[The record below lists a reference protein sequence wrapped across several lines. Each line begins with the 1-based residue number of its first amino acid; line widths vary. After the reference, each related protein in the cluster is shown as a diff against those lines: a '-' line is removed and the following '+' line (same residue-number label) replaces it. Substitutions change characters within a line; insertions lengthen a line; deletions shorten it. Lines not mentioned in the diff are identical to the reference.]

1 MMRYLWTREREGRE
15 PRGGLHT
22 ADALTEILRSEDLP
36 GVMPPDWLVATL
48 RMDQDDEGVS
58 TLVAAWMDGPPRA
71 LQTSCPSALGSE
83 TATLRRRPCPTTTPQ
98 RIRIRAA
105 RDLLRPIAR
114 TGSCSHKSSTV
125 CPHVTHSVTC
135 GRYIGFCPCG
145 LSVDHIP
152 LADCDNPAC
161 FCCRE
166 FPAAY
171 PRQHPS
177 LAQAADLEGR
187 GGGQKLSPP
196 LCVERNPTPDAIV
209 STIKAAFP
217 PESISERDSAS
228 Y

>member
-1 MMRYLWTREREGRE
+1 MTMMRYPWTLEREGRE
-15 PRGGLHT
+15 PRGGLDT

-48 RMDQDDEGVS
+48 RMDQDDE
-58 TLVAAWMDGPPRA
+58 RA
-71 LQTSCPSALGSE
+71 SIHSSPFGWTVRRGRFRPHVGAPLGRRRRRDPSAD
-83 TATLRRRPCPTTTPQ
+83 
-98 RIRIRAA
+98 RIRAA
-105 RDLLRPIAR
+105 RHLLRPIAR
-114 TGSCSHKSSTV
+114 AGSCSHKSSTV

-177 LAQAADLEGR
+177 
-187 GGGQKLSPP
+187 
-196 LCVERNPTPDAIV
+196 
-209 STIKAAFP
+209 
-217 PESISERDSAS
+217 
-228 Y
+228 